1 MKTIMFTKEF
11 WLSSPFSI
19 AIRYGGIDI
28 SDKEDGKRHY
38 LIVDGKGKPFCDTL
52 SLEMPAD
59 LVDKEFIPLYKK
71 LGREKFISIVK
82 DNILANRKELKK
94 ILSDAVHAAASHTGN
109 SSCGEGK
116 KKEQQR
122 AQEPSLFD

>member
-11 WLSSPFSI
+11 WLSSHLSI

-38 LIVDGKGKPFCDTL
+38 LIVDGKGKPFCGTL
-52 SLEMPAD
+52 SPEMPAD

-94 ILSDAVHAAASHTGN
+94 ILSDVVHAAASERI
-109 SSCGEGK
+109 SSCGEGD

-122 AQEPSLFD
+122 AQEPSLFE

>member
-1 MKTIMFTKEF
+1 
-11 WLSSPFSI
+11 
-19 AIRYGGIDI
+19 
-28 SDKEDGKRHY
+28 
-38 LIVDGKGKPFCDTL
+38 
-52 SLEMPAD
+52 MPAD

-94 ILSDAVHAAASHTGN
+94 ILSDAVHAAAF
-109 SSCGEGK
+109 SSCGEGE

-122 AQEPSLFD
+122 AQEPSFFE